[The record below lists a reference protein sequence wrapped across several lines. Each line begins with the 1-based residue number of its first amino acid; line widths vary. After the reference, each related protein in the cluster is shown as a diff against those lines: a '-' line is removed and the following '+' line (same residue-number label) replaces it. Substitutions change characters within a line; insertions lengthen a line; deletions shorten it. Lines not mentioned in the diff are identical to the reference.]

1 MNRHVPPHD
10 LDPQEAEAFA
20 PRAAPDFRRAR
31 RHSARV
37 RWIKRLVPL
46 SIVLAVVLIGGAS
59 LLSRLKLSIE
69 LPFDI
74 GHLTLSGSRLT
85 MELPKLSGFTD
96 DNRGYR
102 VTAKTATQDL
112 TRPDVIDLAD
122 IEAHLELADKGWANV
137 QAKTGSF
144 DTKKQFITLGDGVDL
159 SMNGGYGGHLEDAQV
174 DVKAGTIVT
183 ARPVVFTYLDG
194 KLVADRLDV
203 TERGTRALFTG
214 NVQLDF
220 RLTNLPGQKS
230 GDGPAATG
238 STPPAPAAPAARP
251 AAQAAPPAARVIEL
265 ASPAPPSLPPAAASA
280 PLPAAP
286 LPPRRPV
293 LVP

>member
-10 LDPQEAEAFA
+10 FDAREAEAFN
-20 PRAAPDFRRAR
+20 PPPPPDFTKAR

-46 SIVLAVVLIGGAS
+46 AIVLAVISIGAVS
-59 LLSRLKLSIE
+59 ILSRLKLSIE

-74 GHLTLSGSRLT
+74 GHLSLSGSRLT
-85 MELPKLSGFTD
+85 MDLPKLSGFTD

-102 VTAKTATQDL
+102 VTARTAVQDL
-112 TRPDVIDLAD
+112 TQPDVIELAD
-122 IEAHLELADKGWANV
+122 IEARLELADKGWASVN
-137 QAKTGSF
+137 AKTGSF

-159 SMNGGYGGHLEDAQV
+159 AMNGGYGGKLADAQV
-174 DVKAGTIVT
+174 DIKAGTIAT
-183 ARPVVFTYLDG
+183 AHPVVFTYLDG

-203 TERGTRALFTG
+203 TDRGTRALFQG

-220 RLTNLPGQKS
+220 RLNNLPGQKPDAA
-230 GDGPAATG
+230 GTGAPARAADAVPAATG
-238 STPPAPAAPAARP
+238 GVAAPAAPV
-251 AAQAAPPAARVIEL
+251 AAPVAA
-265 ASPAPPSLPPAAASA
+265 PAPPPAIPALA
-280 PLPAAP
+280 PVP

-293 LVP
+293 PAP